1 MKCQE
6 CKQRPA
12 TLHFTK
18 ILNGEKTEFHICEQC
33 AREKGDFIPGSNSF
47 SIHHLLSGLLNF
59 DPVVKGPSSSYLEQ
73 KEIACN
79 QCKMT
84 FEQFARAGRFGCANC
99 YQTFHN
105 KLEPILKR
113 VHSGNSKHSG
123 KIPKRIGGSIQ
134 VKKKIDM
141 LKEALKYHIEKEE
154 FEQAAIVRDQVRSL
168 EKSLTENEGE
178 G

>member
-1 MKCQE
+1 MKCQD
-6 CKQRPA
+6 CGQRQA

-18 ILNGEKTEFHICEQC
+18 IINGEKTEFHICEHC
-33 AREKGDFIPGSNSF
+33 AREKGDYSPGSNSF

-59 DPVVKGPSSSYLEQ
+59 DPVTKSNTYQGPQ
-73 KEIACN
+73 KMS
-79 QCKMT
+79 CKKCGMT

-99 YQTFHN
+99 YDTFN
-105 KLEPILKR
+105 SKLEPILKR
-113 VHSGNSKHSG
+113 VHSGNHTHHG

-134 VKKKIDM
+134 VRKKINQ
-141 LKEALKYHIEKEE
+141 LKEALKYHIDQEE

-168 EKSLTENEGE
+168 ENMLKNGEGE